1 MLVVGHG
8 HSKPHRRAICNL
20 AAARREGSSTPNRL
34 YGGGVIY
41 LLTSKTEIMLLH
53 RHG

>member
-8 HSKPHRRAICNL
+8 HSKPYRRTIFNL
-20 AAARREGSSTPNRL
+20 VVVRREASGTSNRL

-41 LLTSKTEIMLLH
+41 LLTSKPEIMLLH